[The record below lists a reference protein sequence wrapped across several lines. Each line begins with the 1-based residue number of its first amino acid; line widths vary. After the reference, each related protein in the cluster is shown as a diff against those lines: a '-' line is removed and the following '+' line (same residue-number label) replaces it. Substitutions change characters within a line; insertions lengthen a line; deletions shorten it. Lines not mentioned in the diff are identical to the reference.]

1 MSRRERS
8 RARNM
13 YLLFWSIFFLFKQAH
28 VLNILLVDIKGGFYY
43 RMFLHFMS
51 HMKYT
56 ILTTLAFTLRRI
68 FLET

>member
-28 VLNILLVDIKGGFYY
+28 VLNIILVDIKGGFYY
-43 RMFLHFMS
+43 
-51 HMKYT
+51 
-56 ILTTLAFTLRRI
+56 
-68 FLET
+68 